1 MAYSAGDIK
10 VYPFDKMVV
19 TGLKIEK
26 KIGEHARAVIR
37 GDITAEDSERYPY
50 ISEDEVVTVKFGG
63 EPYFCGYV
71 EKIRVNHVAQNHYL
85 EVVLVSLSIDMD
97 VCKMVKSFQN
107 KKTKYAD
114 MLKEIAKNSN
124 LEIIVDKEIKDEIKK
139 PIIQYFETDWEFIK
153 RMASRMEKEIV
164 FDSITNTIYAG
175 KCERISHKV
184 ANPVYKVEKDIQK
197 FRELSRNGKD
207 SVTSNDYMAYR
218 LESREIFE
226 VGEKAEF
233 NGKEF
238 EIRECTIELLSG
250 DIMAY
255 YRLTVPGK
263 NSVMRIKN
271 KKIAG
276 KSFNCEVL
284 KCIGNRVKVKLTDLN
299 DEITEADAYEFPF
312 ATPYSAQGNTGMY
325 IMPEEKDNVL
335 LTFPTDEEVD
345 AIVTASVRVV
355 KEGDKKK
362 ENDRHNDPEVKYI
375 RTKNGKEIMLDKES
389 IRISALDAKIYIKL
403 TEKEGIKIFSEKDVV
418 IQSDGNM
425 NISSKGKMNLESKQG
440 ITLIS
445 KGAVTN
451 LTQSGYEVKSSVNK
465 SN

>member
-1 MAYSAGDIK
+1 LAFFKKEIVIDARNNAIYAGSSERGVRKVSNPVFKIEKDIKKYRDIVNNSDPKITSENYVSYTLQSREVFEAGDI
-10 VYPFDKMVV
+10 
-19 TGLKIEK
+19 
-26 KIGEHARAVIR
+26 
-37 GDITAEDSERYPY
+37 
-50 ISEDEVVTVKFGG
+50 
-63 EPYFCGYV
+63 
-71 EKIRVNHVAQNHYL
+71 
-85 EVVLVSLSIDMD
+85 VS
-97 VCKMVKSFQN
+97 FNN
-107 KKTKYAD
+107 KT
-114 MLKEIAKNSN
+114 
-124 LEIIVDKEIKDEIKK
+124 
-139 PIIQYFETDWEFIK
+139 
-153 RMASRMEKEIV
+153 
-164 FDSITNTIYAG
+164 
-175 KCERISHKV
+175 
-184 ANPVYKVEKDIQK
+184 
-197 FRELSRNGKD
+197 
-207 SVTSNDYMAYR
+207 
-218 LESREIFE
+218 
-226 VGEKAEF
+226 
-233 NGKEF
+233 F
-238 EIRECTIELLSG
+238 EIRSCY
-250 DIMAY
+250 MAAIGSVI
-255 YRLTVPGK
+255 LTDYKLYTPGK
-263 NSVMRIKN
+263 YIVPRIRN
-271 KKIAG
+271 NNIAG